1 VAVKRKRNG
10 QLTTGF
16 PANVKIRILEN
27 TVFLL
32 RYFVLPITTTTTTT
46 VYGLFQVN
54 PGELAP
60 ENASIMDLK
69 WPVVG

>member
-1 VAVKRKRNG
+1 MQR
-10 QLTTGF
+10 
-16 PANVKIRILEN
+16 
-27 TVFLL
+27 
-32 RYFVLPITTTTTTT
+32 TTTTTTT

-60 ENASIMDLK
+60 ENDASIMDLK